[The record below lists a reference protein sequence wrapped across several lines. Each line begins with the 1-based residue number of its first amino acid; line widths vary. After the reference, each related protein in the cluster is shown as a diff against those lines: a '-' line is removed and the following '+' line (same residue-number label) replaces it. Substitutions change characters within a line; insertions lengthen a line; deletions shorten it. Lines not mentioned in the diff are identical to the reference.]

1 MLLIFLFLYFCIF
14 CIDNFFFFFSS
25 LLQRIGN
32 LTNGARDI
40 KRHPYFAKYDFQ
52 ALLHKDVEVP
62 WIPPISDSYD
72 GSNFRKQ
79 STSFELQI
87 DEDDGVK
94 SGGWSDS
101 F

>member
-1 MLLIFLFLYFCIF
+1 MCFCIF
-14 CIDNFFFFFSS
+14 VLTIFSFFFSS